1 MKQVEAP
8 VLVGSDDAEERS
20 SGGVSLTSTDL
31 ELVTDGT
38 QVQTVGLRFGQLQVP
53 AGATIVRSWIQFSV
67 DEATTAATTL
77 AVAAQDADDAAP
89 FTSGTGDLSR
99 RLKTPAV
106 AWAPA
111 AWSTNGE
118 RSAAQRTPD
127 LSVPLQR
134 VVSRPGWSAG
144 NAVVL
149 IVTGTG
155 NRTAVARDKS
165 ATAGPVLHLE
175 YRSP

>member
-1 MKQVEAP
+1 
-8 VLVGSDDAEERS
+8 
-20 SGGVSLTSTDL
+20 
-31 ELVTDGT
+31 
-38 QVQTVGLRFGQLQVP
+38 
-53 AGATIVRSWIQFSV
+53 
-67 DEATTAATTL
+67 
-77 AVAAQDADDAAP
+77 
-89 FTSGTGDLSR
+89 
-99 RLKTPAV
+99 
-106 AWAPA
+106 
-111 AWSTNGE
+111 
-118 RSAAQRTPD
+118 
-127 LSVPLQR
+127 VPLQR